1 MAKILKGEFLL
12 GHGVI
17 RFTPWR
23 LGPVYLGIILREQE
37 WIEEKNCYL
46 IADRQ
51 ESKGSQKEIKTKK
64 QKQNKQKR

>member
-1 MAKILKGEFLL
+1 
-12 GHGVI
+12 
-17 RFTPWR
+17 
-23 LGPVYLGIILREQE
+23 VYLGIILREQE